1 MSLRAAPALIIVAAI
16 LSFAAPAAALE
27 LNYVYNVSEDGLVS
41 VSITAADPAGVGT
54 LVLDL
59 EQDVV
64 EGTIAVYDAA
74 GNPLPFVVEAGTLL
88 VEAGN
93 ATNVVVEYVTM
104 LPPPEGDVYRIVIS
118 PRGRATVYLPAYA
131 ALAGFNGTPQLALS
145 GERLVILYNK
155 PGTYLVEF
163 TLIPAETTPSP
174 SETLTATS
182 TETAAPTPTQP
193 TPTSSPAQPGGSPT
207 ETTSPAQP
215 ATQPTTSPP
224 GEARPGEEGVPAWVA
239 ALAVA
244 LAVVVVAILIAT
256 RFLRSRPSSRFSS
269 GVADSVELISSAL
282 DERDRAI
289 LELLRERGPM
299 GVSEVARVLGISKST
314 AWRKLQKLVEMG
326 LVRRTLDDRGNPVY
340 SVSS

>member
-16 LSFAAPAAALE
+16 LAFAAPAVALE
-27 LNYVYNVSEDGLVS
+27 LSYVYNVSEDGLVS
-41 VSITAADPAGVGT
+41 VSITATDPVGVGT

-59 EQDVV
+59 EQGVV
-64 EGTIAVYDAA
+64 EGTIAVHDAA

-118 PRGRATVYLPAYA
+118 PRGRAAVYLPAYA
-131 ALAGFNGTPQLALS
+131 ALAGFNGTPQLTLS
-145 GERLVILYNK
+145 GERLVILYDK

-163 TLIPAETTPSP
+163 TLIPAEATPSP
-174 SETLTATS
+174 SETLTAIS
-182 TETAAPTPTQP
+182 TETTAPTPTQP
-193 TPTSSPAQPGGSPT
+193 TPTSSPAQPSGSPT
-207 ETTSPAQP
+207 ETTSPVQP
-215 ATQPTTSPP
+215 ATQPATSLP
-224 GEARPGEEGVPAWVA
+224 GEARPGEEGVPTWVA
-239 ALAVA
+239 ALAAV
-244 LAVVVVAILIAT
+244 LAVMVVIFIAA
-256 RFLRSRPSSRFSS
+256 RFPRSRSSSHFSS

-299 GVSEVARVLGISKST
+299 GVSEVARILGISKST

-340 SVSS
+340 SVSP